1 MQVLRRD
8 RKELQSLPSQTAS
21 MHSYVLHFHIF
32 SLVALR
38 RTSKALDA
46 DAVAVSSKCL
56 DLVSGADAIIVLLN
70 AVSLMCQEESFAVPT
85 SQPRL
90 YLCIRVY
97 GAFMR
102 CSLVALRSARKF
114 PDADSVAVSSKC
126 FDKGPDEVVTDVLLN
141 EFYSGVT

>member
-38 RTSKALDA
+38 RTSKVLDA

-56 DLVSGADAIIVLLN
+56 DW
-70 AVSLMCQEESFAVPT
+70 
-85 SQPRL
+85 
-90 YLCIRVY
+90 
-97 GAFMR
+97 
-102 CSLVALRSARKF
+102 F
-114 PDADSVAVSSKC
+114 PDADVIFVLPVSVSLKR
-126 FDKGPDEVVTDVLLN
+126 
-141 EFYSGVT
+141 